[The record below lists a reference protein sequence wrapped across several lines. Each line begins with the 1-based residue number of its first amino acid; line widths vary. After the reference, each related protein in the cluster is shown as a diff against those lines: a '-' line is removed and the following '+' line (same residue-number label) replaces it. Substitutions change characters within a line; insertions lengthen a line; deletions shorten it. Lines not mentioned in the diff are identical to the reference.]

1 MTKIRSTALGLF
13 CLLFVVV
20 AGISAT
26 ASAQGT
32 MLLGVVRIANT
43 LVLFNSSNPSQ
54 IVSTIPITGLTAGE
68 VIRAIDIRPA
78 NGVLYGLATPDGITT
93 QVRLYSINQ
102 ITGVATAVGPAVNV
116 AMASGFWGMSFNAVV
131 DRVRVVNTANAN
143 ARLHPDTGALAA
155 NDTPLALPGRT
166 DSVAYDNQFA
176 GATQTTLYAIDTGT
190 SRLLRIG
197 GSQGSPSPNT
207 GITTEIGDLGIT
219 QDGFTSALDWAPDG
233 TLFGALR
240 SGGQAVL
247 YTISATTGTASIVGA
262 IGNGTQIIDS
272 LAVGAPGLVIT
283 PASGIYTT
291 QQRFDVV
298 LLLDGQ
304 GRSIV
309 GGSAIFDGVDVTG
322 YIASCATL
330 GHTASGL
337 TTIRCAGFG
346 GPLFGPGN
354 HTFTVNLSL
363 NSGEAV
369 SATVNWNVLPST
381 EP

>member
-1 MTKIRSTALGLF
+1 MTKVRSTALGLC
-13 CLLFVVV
+13 CLLLVGV
-20 AGISAT
+20 AGIPAT

-32 MLLGVVRIANT
+32 MLLGVVRSANT
-43 LVLFNSSNPSQ
+43 LVLFNSSNPSL

-78 NGVLYGLATPDGITT
+78 NGVLYGLATPDGVTN
-93 QVRLYSINQ
+93 QLRLYTINPL
-102 ITGVATAVGPAVNV
+102 TGVATAVGPAVSSV
-116 AMASGFWGMSFNAVV
+116 ISGNFWGMSFNAVV
-131 DRVRVVNTANAN
+131 DRVRVVSSTNAN
-143 ARLHPDTGALAA
+143 VRLHPDTGALAA
-155 NDTPLALPGRT
+155 NDTPLTLTGRT

-190 SRLLRIG
+190 SRLIRIG
-197 GSQGSPSPNT
+197 GPQGSPSPNT
-207 GITTEIGDLGIT
+207 GVTTEIGPLGIT
-219 QDGFTSALDWAPDG
+219 QDGFTSTLDWAPDG
-233 TLFGALR
+233 TLFGVLR
-240 SGGQAVL
+240 SGGQFVL
-247 YTISATTGTASIVGA
+247 YTIATTTGAASIVGA
-262 IGNGTQIIDS
+262 IGNGTLMIDS
-272 LAVGAPGLVIT
+272 LAVGAAGLTIT
-283 PASGIYTT
+283 PATGIYTA

-298 LLLDGQ
+298 LLLDAQ
-304 GRSIV
+304 GRSIA
-309 GGSAIFDGVDVTG
+309 GGSAIFDGFDVTG
-322 YIASCATL
+322 YIASCATP

-363 NSGEAV
+363 NTGEVV